1 MTMCFAGKRKPV
13 FFMAERM
20 RSFASLTAASGKPT
34 ISNAGKPFEISV
46 STHTGKIRLYPKVR
60 RNICVKAFISP
71 QVVDFLRLN
80 TISFIAANVSG
91 VPSIAAQM
99 YASVEF
105 KFKAVKMNTIRY

>member
-1 MTMCFAGKRKPV
+1 MAHIIESAIGKSYPEPSLRLEAGARFMTMCFAGKRKPV
-13 FFMAERM
+13 FLMAERM

-46 STHTGKIRLYPKVR
+46 STHT
-60 RNICVKAFISP
+60 
-71 QVVDFLRLN
+71 
-80 TISFIAANVSG
+80 ISFIAAKVSG